1 MQSHLVAIIV
11 FFVVKYFGQYFYL
24 FLWKIFINKHMSL
37 QMVFFLVAII
47 YIYNINFNTLKIDE
61 TMPHPIISIVIFLF
75 VVFLFLM

>member
-1 MQSHLVAIIV
+1 
-11 FFVVKYFGQYFYL
+11 
-24 FLWKIFINKHMSL
+24 MSL